1 MDIQAI
7 LFDKDGTLM
16 KFDRYWVEV
25 SRHAVNDILRQID
38 REDIPTECL
47 LAALGVKDGISDTD
61 GLLCK
66 GTYEQ
71 IGLALNEVLR
81 EHGADVSEADS
92 IKMTLAAYDKNADT
106 GKVKPVC
113 ENLREVLLNLKRR
126 GRRLAVVTT
135 DNASIT
141 AKCLEKLGIADVFDK
156 VYTDN
161 GQTPVK
167 PDPWCAKDFLNRC
180 GIAPQNALMVGDTM
194 TDVRFARNAGIS
206 AICVGEKPDGRERL
220 VPYADAVLPDISH
233 LADFIAEA

>member
-25 SRHAVNDILRQID
+25 SRHAINDILRQID

-106 GKVKPVC
+106 GKVEPVC

-167 PDPWCAKDFLNRC
+167 PAPWCAKDFLNRC

-206 AICVGEKPDGRERL
+206 AIGVGEKPDGRERL

>member
-25 SRHAVNDILRQID
+25 SRHAVNDILQQLGL
-38 REDIPTECL
+38 EDVPTECL

-106 GKVKPVC
+106 GKVEPVC

-194 TDVRFARNAGIS
+194 TDVRFARNAGIA
-206 AICVGEKPDGRERL
+206 AIGVGEKPDGRKRL

-233 LADFIAEA
+233 LADFIEEA

>member
-25 SRHAVNDILRQID
+25 SRHAINDILRQIG
-38 REDIPTECL
+38 REDIPTERL

-71 IGLALNEVLR
+71 IGLALNAVLR
-81 EHGADVSEADS
+81 EYGAAVSEADS
-92 IKMTLAAYDKNADT
+92 IQMTLAAYDKNADT
-106 GKVKPVC
+106 GKVEPVC
-113 ENLREVLLNLKRR
+113 DNLREVLLSLKRS
-126 GRRLAVVTT
+126 GRKLAVVTT
-135 DNASIT
+135 DNALIT
-141 AKCLEKLGIADVFDK
+141 AKCLEKLGVADVFDK
-156 VYTDN
+156 VYTDD

-167 PDPWCAKDFLNRC
+167 PDPWGAKAYLRRT
-180 GIAPQNALMVGDTM
+180 GPKPQTPQIARDPM

-206 AICVGEKPDGRERL
+206 VIGVGEKPDGRERL
-220 VPYADAVLPDISH
+220 MPYANAVLPDISH
-233 LADFIAEA
+233 LADLLAEA

>member
-16 KFDRYWVEV
+16 KFDHYWVEV
-25 SRHAVNDILRQID
+25 SRHAINDILRQID
-38 REDIPTECL
+38 REDIPPECL

-71 IGLALNEVLR
+71 IGWALNEVLR

-106 GKVKPVC
+106 GKVEPVC

-141 AKCLEKLGIADVFDK
+141 AKCLDKLGIVDVFDK

-194 TDVRFARNAGIS
+194 TDVRFARNAGIA
-206 AICVGEKPDGRERL
+206 AIGVGEKPDGRERL

>member
-16 KFDRYWVEV
+16 KFDHYWVEV
-25 SRHAVNDILRQID
+25 SLHAINDILRQLD
-38 REDIPTECL
+38 REDIPPECL
-47 LAALGVKDGISDTD
+47 LAALGVKDGIADTD

-71 IGLALNEVLR
+71 IGLALNEVFR

-106 GKVKPVC
+106 GKVEPVC
-113 ENLREVLLNLKRR
+113 ENLREVLLNLKRHD
-126 GRRLAVVTT
+126 RRLAVVTT

-141 AKCLEKLGIADVFDK
+141 AKCLEKLGIADIFDK

-206 AICVGEKPDGRERL
+206 AIGVGEKPDGRERL

>member
-16 KFDRYWVEV
+16 KFDHYWVEV
-25 SRHAVNDILRQID
+25 SRHAINDILRQID

-106 GKVKPVC
+106 GKVEPVC

-126 GRRLAVVTT
+126 GTRLAVVTT

-206 AICVGEKPDGRERL
+206 AIGVGEKPDGRERL

>member
-16 KFDRYWVEV
+16 KFDHYWVEV
-25 SRHAVNDILRQID
+25 SRHAINDILRQID
-38 REDIPTECL
+38 REDIPPECL

-71 IGLALNEVLR
+71 IGWALNEVLR

-106 GKVKPVC
+106 GKVEPVC

-141 AKCLEKLGIADVFDK
+141 AKCLDKLGIVDVFDK

-194 TDVRFARNAGIS
+194 TDVRFARNAGIA
-206 AICVGEKPDGRERL
+206 AIGVGEKPDGRERL
-220 VPYADAVLPDISH
+220 VPYADAVLPDI
-233 LADFIAEA
+233 

>member
-47 LAALGVKDGISDTD
+47 LAALGVKDGIADTD

-106 GKVKPVC
+106 GKVEPVC

-194 TDVRFARNAGIS
+194 TDVRFARNAGIA
-206 AICVGEKPDGRERL
+206 AIGVGEKPDGRERL